1 MKKKLFKL
9 IKGFT
14 LIELVITIAI
24 FAAMTTYLLA
34 KYGKFNQSLLLTN
47 LAYDVA
53 LTIRTAQS
61 FGLNVKSIS
70 TSAAAPS
77 FDFPYGAHF
86 DITGSNNKSFVFFS
100 DQDSMPDGK
109 FGNGVYDPPV
119 DDEPLTGEKI
129 NSYSIKRGSIIS
141 ELLVCVGEGGAGE
154 ILCAAP
160 DTLDISF
167 KRPDPDARIFANGVN
182 TIGGSK
188 LNYAEITLL
197 ATDGSTKKIIIR
209 TTGQI
214 AITNTG
220 IVGVTMDSLDE

>member
-14 LIELVITIAI
+14 LIELIITIAI

-61 FGLNVKSIS
+61 YGLNVKAVGPNNAVNP
-70 TSAAAPS
+70 T
-77 FDFPYGAHF
+77 FNYPYGAHF
-86 DITGSNNKSFVFFS
+86 NKNSSTKSCFVFFVDTDENSTYEQS
-100 DQDSMPDGK
+100 DGYCP
-109 FGNGVYDPPV
+109 GVTNPV
-119 DDEPLTGEKI
+119 ERI
-129 NSYSIKRGSIIS
+129 SSYSIKRGSIIS
-141 ELLVCVGEGGAGE
+141 ELLVCVGEGGVGNV
-154 ILCAAP
+154 LCATP

-167 KRPDPDARIFANGVN
+167 KRPDPAARIFANGVN

-197 ATDGSTKKIIIR
+197 ANDGISEKKIIVR

-220 IVGVTMDSLDE
+220 IESVTMDSLDE

>member
-1 MKKKLFKL
+1 MKKKIFKL

-14 LIELVITIAI
+14 LVELVITIAI

-34 KYGKFNQSLLLTN
+34 KYGKFNQTLLLTN

-61 FGLNVKSIS
+61 FGLNVKSVS
-70 TSAAAPS
+70 TSESVAPS

-86 DITGSNNKSFVFFS
+86 DITGTNNKSFIFFA
-100 DQDSMPDGK
+100 DQNSMPEGK
-109 FGNGVYDPPV
+109 FGDGVYDPSP
-119 DDEPLTGEKI
+119 DESSLDEKI

-141 ELLVCVGEGGAGE
+141 ELLVCVGEGGTE
-154 ILCAAP
+154 EVLCANA

-167 KRPDPDARIFANGVN
+167 KRPDPAARIYANGVN
-182 TIGGSK
+182 TIEGSK
-188 LNYAEITLL
+188 INYAEITLL
-197 ATDGSTKKIIIR
+197 ATDDSEKRIIVR

-214 AITNTG
+214 AITNAG
-220 IVGVTMDSLDE
+220 IEGFNLVSLE